1 MPVLFFN
8 PYRHLFKAKGC
19 YWSLISSSIRIN
31 LCLFE
36 PVKHESLFTKKG
48 DRKQLWKEIEALE
61 KASLKS

>member
-8 PYRHLFKAKGC
+8 PYRHLFKAKRC
-19 YWSLISSSIRIN
+19 WCLISSSIRIN

-61 KASLKS
+61 KASPKS